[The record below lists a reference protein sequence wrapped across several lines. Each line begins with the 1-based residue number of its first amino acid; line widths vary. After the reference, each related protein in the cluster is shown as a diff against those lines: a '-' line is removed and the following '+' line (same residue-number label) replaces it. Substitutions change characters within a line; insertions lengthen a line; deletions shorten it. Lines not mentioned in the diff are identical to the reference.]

1 MISKME
7 DKLVA
12 VEKKVGILEK
22 GHNSIQ
28 AELTCIK
35 MLIVGI
41 DSRHI
46 KDNAGSN
53 IPMVTE
59 E

>member
-1 MISKME
+1 ME